1 MSKHKHQP
9 ARKNPP
15 SPVKGKG
22 REKGEKPTPKAGP
35 GSGSG
40 LPPGMHGEKGKKST
54 PKAGMPPWVFLV
66 AGVVLVVLVVL
77 GVVLLSSGPKEQATV
92 RSIPIQGN
100 QHVKPGD
107 PHPAYNSN
115 PPTSGW
121 HYEDPAPWGV
131 SESEIPDEQAIHN
144 MEHGGIWL
152 TYGPSLDS
160 ETVNKLREL
169 VKSYR
174 SKVLLTPRAK
184 NDSKMALTAWGKL
197 DTMDSF
203 DEGRIRA
210 FIGEFINQGP
220 EKVPD

>member
-9 ARKNPP
+9 VRKNPP

-22 REKGEKPTPKAGP
+22 REKGEKPTQKAG
-35 GSGSG
+35 
-40 LPPGMHGEKGKKST
+40 LPF
-54 PKAGMPPWVFLV
+54 WIFLV
-66 AGVVLVVLVVL
+66 AGVVLVGLIVL
-77 GVVLLSSGPKEQATV
+77 GALLISSGPKDQTTV
-92 RSIPIQGN
+92 SSFPIQGN

-121 HYEDPAPWGV
+121 HYADPAPWGV

-144 MEHGGIWL
+144 LEHGGIWL

-184 NDSKMALTAWGKL
+184 NDFKMAAAAWGKL

-203 DEGRIRA
+203 EEGRIRA
-210 FIGEFINQGP
+210 FIGQFINQGP